1 MKLGDVLSVKH
12 GYAFKSQFFSE
23 AGPYV
28 LLTPGSFYEEGGF
41 RDQAD
46 KTKYYTG
53 DFDGQWILV
62 KGDLIV
68 AMTEQAEGLLGS
80 SALIPEPN
88 KYLHN
93 QRLGLIAGIDDSQA
107 DRNYLYYL
115 FNTREVRAQ
124 ISASASGT
132 KVRHTSPSRICQVD
146 VDLPPV
152 SIQRRIADILSAYD
166 DLIEN
171 NRRRMALLEDAARMI
186 YREWFVRLRFPGHE
200 TTRIVDG
207 VPEGWRKYATKDT
220 GQVVTGKTPS
230 TSIPENYGGSTPF
243 VKTPD
248 MHGNVFVVDTSAKL
262 TQRGADTQKNKFIP
276 AGSIMV
282 SCIGTI
288 GVVSIAS
295 EQCQTNQQINSLIPL
310 DANDTYYCYHA
321 LKSLKDAME
330 ALGGGATMP
339 NVNKNKFECLE
350 VLWPSANLRADFST
364 TCGPMFEQILNLQ
377 KQNQKLQQA
386 RDILLPKLM
395 SGEIEVSETA
405 DTIEKELVAVQ

>member
-53 DFDGQWILV
+53 DFDGQWILG

-93 QRLGLIAGIDDSQA
+93 QRLGLITGIDDSQA

-171 NRRRMALLEDAARMI
+171 NRRRMTLLEEAARMI
-186 YREWFVRLRFPGHE
+186 YREWFVRLRFPGYE
-200 TTRIVDG
+200 TARIVDG
-207 VPEGWRKYATKDT
+207 VPEGWRECTLADVCSEVRESVSPSDVDSETPYIGLEHMPRRSITLSSWGRAGDVSSSKHRYQMDDILFGKIRPYFHKVGVAFTD
-220 GQVVTGKTPS
+220 GVASSDAIVIRASEERYHSVVLLTVS
-230 TSIPENYGGSTPF
+230 SDEFVAVTSQTMREGSKMP
-243 VKTPD
+243 
-248 MHGNVFVVDTSAKL
+248 
-262 TQRGADTQKNKFIP
+262 RADWK
-276 AGSIMV
+276 IMRA
-282 SCIGTI
+282 S
-288 GVVSIAS
+288 SMLLPPNALLDDFNDIAS
-295 EQCQTNQQINSLIPL
+295 SIVRQ
-310 DANDTYYCYHA
+310 
-321 LKSLKDAME
+321 
-330 ALGGGATMP
+330 
-339 NVNKNKFECLE
+339 
-350 VLWPSANLRADFST
+350 LRTLSF
-364 TCGPMFEQILNLQ
+364 
-377 KQNQKLQQA
+377 QNQKLQQA

-395 SGEIEVSETA
+395 SGEIDVSETA
-405 DTIEKELVAVQ
+405 DTADTELACV